1 MSAQVPLRLPG
12 HPDAERESGVGL
24 YVHIPFCETKCPYC
38 DFNTYSCIESLI
50 PAYVDALCAE
60 LTRWGS
66 LVGRLDISTVFFGGG
81 TPSYVPGAD
90 IARVVGT
97 YRAAFNVAPT
107 AETTLESNPGDVT
120 AKKLAAWR
128 EAGINRLSIG
138 VQSFDDTLLKM
149 LGRRHTASEAEAA
162 FLASRAGGFDN
173 VSLDLMFGLP
183 RQTLTQWQ
191 STLERTIA
199 LGPEHIS
206 AYGLQLEHGT
216 PLESDVRRGVMPAP
230 DDDLAADMYVLADEL
245 LAGAGYSQ
253 YEVSNWAKPGRP
265 SRHNLSYWHCAP
277 YLGVGPGAH
286 SSLHGLRFS
295 NMRSPKLYIAAAQ
308 NDAPPAGAN
317 TGQDAIRL
325 MREHGPVDFVE
336 VTTPNL
342 AIAETLMMGLRLNS
356 GLDFESFRAR
366 HGHSVVD
373 LFSPEMSELSKSG
386 LLQIKGSSLSLTPK
400 GRLLGN
406 EVFRKFVE
414 AAERLDLGSFNA
426 AKSRRGS

>member
-1 MSAQVPLRLPG
+1 
-12 HPDAERESGVGL
+12 
-24 YVHIPFCETKCPYC
+24 
-38 DFNTYSCIESLI
+38 
-50 PAYVDALCAE
+50 
-60 LTRWGS
+60 
-66 LVGRLDISTVFFGGG
+66 
-81 TPSYVPGAD
+81 
-90 IARVVGT
+90 
-97 YRAAFNVAPT
+97 
-107 AETTLESNPGDVT
+107 
-120 AKKLAAWR
+120 
-128 EAGINRLSIG
+128 
-138 VQSFDDTLLKM
+138 
-149 LGRRHTASEAEAA
+149 
-162 FLASRAGGFDN
+162 
-173 VSLDLMFGLP
+173 
-183 RQTLTQWQ
+183 
-191 STLERTIA
+191 
-199 LGPEHIS
+199 
-206 AYGLQLEHGT
+206 
-216 PLESDVRRGVMPAP
+216 
-230 DDDLAADMYVLADEL
+230 
-245 LAGAGYSQ
+245 
-253 YEVSNWAKPGRP
+253 
-265 SRHNLSYWHCAP
+265 
-277 YLGVGPGAH
+277 
-286 SSLHGLRFS
+286 
-295 NMRSPKLYIAAAQ
+295 MRSPKLYIAAAQ